1 MHRGRSASRGLS
13 AGNRQALNMARET
26 FIGFDSA
33 WTDKPRA
40 PGAICAMVFE
50 EGRPI
55 EFHEPRLASFAQALE
70 FIEQVRPP
78 DGLTLVALDQPTI
91 VPNSTSLRPVERVV
105 ASLVSWLGG
114 GVQPSNTS
122 KRGMFCKDA
131 PIWPFL
137 AALGAVDLPE
147 EARTAGDG
155 LYLMEV
161 FPALALPSFSPEF
174 FGRLAAPRYNPKN
187 RSKFRQS
194 DWVRVAQS
202 TAAQFEQFGAEKGA
216 SWCRK
221 QAESLKPSKADQD
234 RLDAMLCLLVAM
246 TWRLRPRSA
255 SMLVGDL
262 ASGYMVFPAS
272 QAVRA
277 RITSVAQ
284 RCGAFSA

>member
-1 MHRGRSASRGLS
+1 M
-13 AGNRQALNMARET
+13 AGET

-50 EGRPI
+50 DGRPI

-70 FIEQVRPP
+70 FIAQVRSP

-91 VPNSTSLRPVERVV
+91 VPNSVSLRPVERVV

-122 KRGMFCKDA
+122 KRGMFCNDA

-137 AALGAVDLPE
+137 AALGAVELPE
-147 EARTAGDG
+147 EARTARDG

-187 RSKFRQS
+187 RSKFRHS
-194 DWVRVAQS
+194 DWVRVAQ
-202 TAAQFEQFGAEKGA
+202 AAAVQFEQFGADKGA
-216 SWCRK
+216 SWCRE

-234 RLDAMLCLLVAM
+234 RLDAMLCLLVGM
-246 TWRLRPRSA
+246 TWRMRPRSA

-262 ASGYMVFPAS
+262 AEGYMVFPAS
-272 QAVRA
+272 QAVRE
-277 RITSVAQ
+277 RITRAAHGSGIVA
-284 RCGAFSA
+284 A